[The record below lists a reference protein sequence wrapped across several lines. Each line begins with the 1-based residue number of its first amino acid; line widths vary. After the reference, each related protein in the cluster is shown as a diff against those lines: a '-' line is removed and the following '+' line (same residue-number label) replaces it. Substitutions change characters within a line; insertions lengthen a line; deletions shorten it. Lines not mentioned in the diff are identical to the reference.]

1 MPSAITVRR
10 LSRARWRYVSTTL
23 QQSGGTERTRVQLCG
38 RLSVELDGVEIVAAL
53 RGRQVRLLL
62 AYLVINR
69 ARRVGREELIGAVW
83 PETGPRSEDA
93 ALRTLLS
100 RLRSVVGSGLLI
112 GRDELTLALP
122 EPAWV
127 DLEAAADE
135 LTGADEALERG
146 DPRTAWAHA
155 QVPLNI
161 AGRGLLPGAQAPWLE
176 PLRRNLA
183 QVRLHALEIV
193 GRAGLELGGSQL
205 SSVERAGRTLIESE
219 PYRES
224 GYVLLIEAL
233 RRQGNVAEGL
243 LVFERLRGLLRE
255 ELGTAPSPET
265 IAVHAR
271 LLHPRGNAAVP
282 VSRASES
289 VAKPRDAGALDA
301 DALDLDAPARE
312 SIGAPLELMA
322 LSSAIMVGRET
333 QLEELDRWWR
343 GSERERALLL
353 TGEAGIGKS
362 RLLAEQARRVHDT
375 GAVVLAGRAPEETVV
390 PFQPFLEAVGQ
401 YARDA
406 GESELRAALSGWG
419 PELARLIPEIGRR
432 LPDLDSAPA
441 GDPET
446 DRYRLFEAV
455 VTLLGAIAASEPL
468 LLVLDDLHWADRPT
482 LQLLRHLIRS
492 PLAARVRILGAYRLG
507 ESLPAALQSAVAEL
521 SRDGLLRTLQVDGL
535 RESEATELVTLRAGG
550 TPPRG
555 LMRALYAETEGSP
568 LFLQE
573 LVRHLVDSG
582 VSPDQAGPGEL
593 SRVGLPEGIRGLISR
608 RLARVTPDCLEW
620 LRVASVIGPE
630 FEGELLEAALEFDEQ
645 RYEAALEE
653 ALAAGLVVESAVVDG
668 GYVFGHALIRETLYG
683 GMSSHRLRRLHHR
696 VGIELEQQHA
706 HEVGALALHFARAGA
721 RADADRAIAYA
732 LRAGA
737 QATDM
742 AAHEEAALHYER
754 ALEVLARAH
763 PDAAERRLALLLEL
777 GQAHVRAGERPAA
790 WQAFVEAAEL
800 ADATGDAEALTQA
813 AIGASWRYTQPP
825 GVVDAELIALLER
838 AIAATEGP
846 PTVTRVLLLAR
857 LCGAVYYSPRR
868 DEMAALSREATTLA
882 AELDDPLATALA
894 AAARRRAGWRPGN
907 LDARLADSTEILQA
921 AARAGNQELMMAG
934 NAWLAVDLLER
945 GDRVGVD
952 AQLEAFEAGAQR
964 LRQPQF
970 SWQVTVWRAMTAL
983 MDGRLQDAE
992 RLAQDALSIGMRQDA
1007 LTAGQYYAGQLLAI
1021 RREQLTLT
1029 ELEQAARELLAA
1041 NEDRPIWR
1049 LALAILLCDGGR
1061 LQEARSVLAPFTEEV
1076 VRSLTRDL
1084 DWTMSMTVLAETA
1097 VILEDRPRAGLLY
1110 ELLAP
1115 HAGTVCLIGAGAVCR
1130 GPLDGYLGV
1139 LALTL
1144 GERDT
1149 ALVHLGAAIELDRR
1163 LRAPLQLAYTQ
1174 IEYARALGPGA
1185 PARALLREARTGAAT
1200 LVVPRL
1206 ERRTE
1211 AVVELLEA

>member
-1 MPSAITVRR
+1 
-10 LSRARWRYVSTTL
+10 
-23 QQSGGTERTRVQLCG
+23 
-38 RLSVELDGVEIVAAL
+38 VELDGVEIVAAL

-69 ARRVGREELIGAVW
+69 DRRVGREELIGAVW
-83 PETGPRSEDA
+83 PETAPRSQDA

-100 RLRSVVGSGLLI
+100 RLRSVAGADLLV

-127 DLEAAADE
+127 DLEAAAAE
-135 LTGADEALERG
+135 LAGAGEALERG

-161 AGRGLLPGAQAPWLE
+161 AGRGLLPGAQARWLE
-176 PLRRNLA
+176 PLRRDLA
-183 QVRLHALEIV
+183 QVRLQALEIV

-243 LVFERLRGLLRE
+243 LVFERLRGLLRD

-271 LLHPRGNAAVP
+271 LLRPRESTPAPSVP
-282 VSRASES
+282 ASAPTVQAPHAPGS
-289 VAKPRDAGALDA
+289 LAKIRGA
-301 DALDLDAPARE
+301 DAFAPDALGPE

-322 LSSAIMVGRET
+322 LSSVTMVGRGS
-333 QLEELDRWWR
+333 QLEELEHWWR
-343 GSERERALLL
+343 QTERERALLL

-362 RLLAEQARRVHDT
+362 RLLAEQARRVHQT
-375 GAVVLAGRAPEETVV
+375 GAIVLAGRAPEETVV
-390 PFQPFLEAVGQ
+390 PFQPFLEALGQ
-401 YARDA
+401 YAHDA
-406 GESELRAALSGWG
+406 GEPALRAALSGWG
-419 PELARLIPEIGRR
+419 PELAHVVPEIGRR
-432 LPDLDSAPA
+432 LPDLESAPA

-455 VTLLGAIAASEPL
+455 VTLLGAIAASAPL

-492 PLAARVRILGAYRLG
+492 PQSARVKILGAYRLG
-507 ESLPAALQSAVAEL
+507 ESLPAALESAVAEL
-521 SRDGLLRTLQVDGL
+521 GRDGLLRTLELGGL
-535 RESEATELVTLRAGG
+535 PESEAKELVTLRAGG
-550 TPPRG
+550 TPPQG
-555 LMRALYAETEGSP
+555 LMRALYVETEGSP

-582 VSPDQAGPGEL
+582 VTPDQAGPGEL
-593 SRVGLPEGIRGLISR
+593 ARVGLPEGIRGLISR

-630 FEGELLEAALEFDEQ
+630 FEGDLLEATLEFDDD

-653 ALAAGLVVESAVVDG
+653 ALAAGLVVESAVVHG
-668 GYVFGHALIRETLYG
+668 GYAFGHALIRETLYG

-696 VGIELEQQHA
+696 VGIELEQHGTR
-706 HEVGALALHFARAGA
+706 EVGALALHFARAGV

-732 LRAGA
+732 LSAGA
-737 QATDM
+737 QATEM
-742 AAHEEAALHYER
+742 AAHEEAALYYER

-763 PDAAERRLALLLEL
+763 PDSDERRLALLLEL
-777 GQAHVRAGERPAA
+777 GHAHIRAGERPAA
-790 WQAFVEAAEL
+790 WKVFVEAAEL
-800 ADATGDAEALTQA
+800 AEALGDADALTQA

-825 GVVDAELIALLER
+825 GIVDAELIALLER
-838 AIAATEGP
+838 AIAATEGEA
-846 PTVTRVLLLAR
+846 TVARVLLLAR
-857 LCGAVYYSPRR
+857 LCGALYYSLPRR
-868 DEMAALSREATTLA
+868 EEMAALSREATTLA

-894 AAARRRAGWRPGN
+894 AAARRREGWRPGN
-907 LDARLADSTEILQA
+907 LEARLSDSTEILQA

-934 NAWLAVDLLER
+934 NAWLAVDLLEL
-945 GDRVGVD
+945 GDRIGVD
-952 AQLEAFEAGAQR
+952 AQMEAFEAGAQR

-970 SWQVTVWRAMTAL
+970 SWQAMVWRAMTAL
-983 MDGRLQDAE
+983 MEGRLEDAE

-1021 RREQLTLT
+1021 RREQLSLT
-1029 ELEQAARELLAA
+1029 ELEQAARELVAA
-1041 NEDRPIWR
+1041 NADRPIWR

-1061 LQEARSVLAPFTEEV
+1061 LQEARSVLEPFTEPV

-1084 DWTMSMTVLAETA
+1084 DWTMTMTVLAEAA
-1097 VILEDRPRAGLLY
+1097 VILEDRPRARLVY

-1115 HAGTVCLIGAGAVCR
+1115 HSGTVCVIGAGAVCR
-1130 GPLDGYLGV
+1130 GPIDGYLGV
-1139 LALTL
+1139 LALTA
-1144 GERDT
+1144 GERET
-1149 ALVHLGAAIELDRR
+1149 ALTHLRAAIEIERR
-1163 LRAPLQLAYTQ
+1163 VRAPLQLAYTQ
-1174 IEYARALGPGA
+1174 IEYARALGPG
-1185 PARALLREARTGAAT
+1185 PQARALLREARTGAAT

>member
-1 MPSAITVRR
+1 M
-10 LSRARWRYVSTTL
+10 
-23 QQSGGTERTRVQLCG
+23 
-38 RLSVELDGVEIVAAL
+38 EIVAAL

-69 ARRVGREELIGAVW
+69 DRRVGRDELIGAVW
-83 PETGPRSEDA
+83 PETAPRSQDA

-100 RLRSVVGSGLLI
+100 RLRSVAGADLLV

-127 DLEAAADE
+127 DLEAAAAE
-135 LTGADEALERG
+135 LQGAAEALERG

-155 QVPLNI
+155 QIPLNI

-176 PLRRNLA
+176 PLRRELA
-183 QVRLHALEIV
+183 QVRLQALEIV

-233 RRQGNVAEGL
+233 RRQGNVAEGV
-243 LVFERLRGLLRE
+243 LVFERLRGMLRD
-255 ELGTAPSPET
+255 ELGTTPSPET

-271 LLHPRGNAAVP
+271 LLHPREPAPATAVP
-282 VSRASES
+282 APRAPAS
-289 VAKPRDAGALDA
+289 VAESPDAEVVEA
-301 DALDLDAPARE
+301 DAPGRE

-322 LSSAIMVGRET
+322 LSSAAMVGRGAH
-333 QLEELDRWWR
+333 LEELERWWV
-343 GSERERALLL
+343 GTARERALLL
-353 TGEAGIGKS
+353 SGEAGIGKS
-362 RLLAEQARRVHDT
+362 RLLAEQARRVHQT
-375 GAVVLAGRAPEETVV
+375 GAIVLAGRAPEETVV
-390 PFQPFLEAVGQ
+390 PFQPFLEAIGH
-401 YARDA
+401 YAHDA
-406 GESELRAALSGWG
+406 GEPALRAALSGWG
-419 PELARLIPEIGRR
+419 PELARLVPEIGRR
-432 LPDLDSAPA
+432 LPEFASAPA

-482 LQLLRHLIRS
+482 LQLLRHLTRS
-492 PLAARVRILGAYRLG
+492 PVAARVKILGAYRLG
-507 ESLPAALQSAVAEL
+507 EPLPPPLESAIAEL
-521 SRDGLLRTLQVDGL
+521 ERDGLLRTLQVGGL
-535 RESEATELVTLRAGG
+535 PESEATELVTLRAGG
-550 TPPRG
+550 TPPQG

-582 VSPDQAGPGEL
+582 VTPDQAGPGEL
-593 SRVGLPEGIRGLISR
+593 ARVGLPEGVRGLISR

-630 FEGELLEAALEFDEQ
+630 FEGELLEAVLDFDDQ
-645 RYEAALEE
+645 RYETALEE
-653 ALAAGLVVESAVVDG
+653 ALAAGLVVESAVVHG
-668 GYVFGHALIRETLYG
+668 GYVFGHALIRETLYD
-683 GMSSHRLRRLHHR
+683 GMSSHRVRRLHHR
-696 VGIELEQQHA
+696 VGIELEQRET
-706 HEVGALALHFARAGA
+706 HEIGALALHFARAGA
-721 RADADRAIAYA
+721 RADSDRAIAYA
-732 LRAGA
+732 LSAGA
-737 QATDM
+737 QATEM
-742 AAHEEAALHYER
+742 VAHEEAAVHYER

-777 GQAHVRAGERPAA
+777 GHAHVRAGERPAA
-790 WQAFVEAAEL
+790 WAVFVEAAEL
-800 ADATGDAEALTQA
+800 AETLGDADALTQA

-825 GVVDAELIALLER
+825 GVVDAELIALLES
-838 AIAATEGP
+838 AIAATEGQV
-846 PTVTRVLLLAR
+846 TVSRVLLLAR
-857 LCGAVYYSPRR
+857 LCGALYYSLPRR
-868 DEMAALSREATTLA
+868 DEMEALSREATALA
-882 AELDDPLATALA
+882 VELDDPLATALA

-907 LDARLADSTEILQA
+907 LAARLADSTEILQA

-952 AQLEAFEAGAQR
+952 AQMEAFEAGARR

-970 SWQVTVWRAMTAL
+970 SWQATVWRAMIAL
-983 MDGRLQDAE
+983 MEGRLEDAE
-992 RLAQDALSIGMRQDA
+992 RLAQDALSIGMRQDE

-1021 RREQLTLT
+1021 RREQLILT
-1029 ELEQAARELLAA
+1029 ELEQAARELVVA
-1041 NEDRPIWR
+1041 NQDRPIWR

-1061 LQEARSVLAPFTEEV
+1061 LDEARSVLEPFTDEM

-1084 DWTMSMTVLAETA
+1084 DWTMTMTVLAEAA
-1097 VILEDRPRAGLLY
+1097 VILEDRPRARLLY
-1110 ELLAP
+1110 ELLSP
-1115 HAGTVCLIGAGAVCR
+1115 HAGTVALIGAGAVCR

-1139 LALTL
+1139 LALTT
-1144 GERDT
+1144 GERAT
-1149 ALVHLGAAIELDRR
+1149 ALEHLRAAIEIERR
-1163 LRAPLQLAYTQ
+1163 LGAPLQLAYTQ
-1174 IEYARALGPGA
+1174 IDYAQALGPGA
-1185 PARALLREARTGAAT
+1185 PAQALLREARTGAAT

>member
-1 MPSAITVRR
+1 
-10 LSRARWRYVSTTL
+10 
-23 QQSGGTERTRVQLCG
+23 
-38 RLSVELDGVEIVAAL
+38 VELDGVEIVAAL

-69 ARRVGREELIGAVW
+69 DRRVGRDELIGAVW
-83 PETGPRSEDA
+83 PETAPRSQDA

-100 RLRSVVGSGLLI
+100 RLRSVAGADLLV

-127 DLEAAADE
+127 DLEAAAAE
-135 LTGADEALERG
+135 LQGAAEALEHG

-155 QVPLNI
+155 QIPLNI

-176 PLRRNLA
+176 PLRRELA
-183 QVRLHALEIV
+183 QVRLQALEIV

-243 LVFERLRGLLRE
+243 LVFERLRGLLRD
-255 ELGTAPSPET
+255 ELGTTPSPET

-271 LLHPRGNAAVP
+271 LLHPREPAPAHPAPPVP
-282 VSRASES
+282 VTHAPAS
-289 VAKPRDAGALDA
+289 VAESQDA
-301 DALDLDAPARE
+301 DAAEADAPGRE

-322 LSSAIMVGRET
+322 LSSATLVGRGA
-333 QLEELDRWWR
+333 QLEELERWWV
-343 GSERERALLL
+343 GTDRERALLL
-353 TGEAGIGKS
+353 SGEAGIGKS
-362 RLLAEQARRVHDT
+362 RLLAEQARRVHQT
-375 GAVVLAGRAPEETVV
+375 GAIVLAGRAPEETVV
-390 PFQPFLEAVGQ
+390 PFQPFLEAIGH
-401 YARDA
+401 YAHDA
-406 GESELRAALSGWG
+406 GEPALRAALSGWG
-419 PELARLIPEIGRR
+419 PELARLVPEIGRR
-432 LPDLDSAPA
+432 LPEFESAPA

-482 LQLLRHLIRS
+482 LQLLRHLTRS
-492 PLAARVRILGAYRLG
+492 PLAARVKILGAYRLG
-507 ESLPAALQSAVAEL
+507 EPLPAPLESAVAEL
-521 SRDGLLRTLQVDGL
+521 GRDGLLRTLQVGGL
-535 RESEATELVTLRAGG
+535 PESEAAELVTLRAGG
-550 TPPRG
+550 TPPHG

-582 VSPDQAGPGEL
+582 VTPDQAGPGEL
-593 SRVGLPEGIRGLISR
+593 ARVGLPEGVRGLISR

-630 FEGELLEAALEFDEQ
+630 FEGELLEAVLDFDDQ
-645 RYEAALEE
+645 RYEVALEE
-653 ALAAGLVVESAVVDG
+653 ALAAGLVVESAVVHG
-668 GYVFGHALIRETLYG
+668 GYVFGHALIRETLYD
-683 GMSSHRLRRLHHR
+683 GMSSHRVRRLHHR
-696 VGIELEQQHA
+696 VGIELEQRET
-706 HEVGALALHFARAGA
+706 HEIGALALHFARAGE
-721 RADADRAIAYA
+721 RADSDRAIAYA
-732 LRAGA
+732 LSAGA
-737 QATDM
+737 QATEM
-742 AAHEEAALHYER
+742 VAHEEAAVHYER

-790 WQAFVEAAEL
+790 WAVFVEAAEL
-800 ADATGDAEALTQA
+800 AEALGDADALTQA

-838 AIAATEGP
+838 AIAASEGQA
-846 PTVTRVLLLAR
+846 TVSRVLLLAR
-857 LCGAVYYSPRR
+857 LCGALYYSLPRR
-868 DEMAALSREATTLA
+868 DEMEALSREATALA

-894 AAARRRAGWRPGN
+894 AAARRRTGWRPGN
-907 LDARLADSTEILQA
+907 LEARLADSTEILQA
-921 AARAGNQELMMAG
+921 ASRAGNQELMMAG

-945 GDRVGVD
+945 GDRVGVE
-952 AQLEAFEAGAQR
+952 AQMEAFEARAQR

-970 SWQVTVWRAMTAL
+970 SWQATVWRAMIAL
-983 MDGRLQDAE
+983 MEGRLEDAE

-1021 RREQLTLT
+1021 RREQLSLI
-1029 ELEQAARELLAA
+1029 ELEQAARELVAT

-1061 LQEARSVLAPFTEEV
+1061 LDEARSMLEPFTEAV

-1084 DWTMSMTVLAETA
+1084 DWAMTMTVLAEAA
-1097 VILEDRPRAGLLY
+1097 VILEDRPRARLLY

-1115 HAGTVCLIGAGAVCR
+1115 YAGTVALIGAGAVCR

-1139 LALTL
+1139 LALTA
-1144 GERDT
+1144 GERAT
-1149 ALVHLGAAIELDRR
+1149 ALEHLRAAIEIERR
-1163 LRAPLQLAYTQ
+1163 MRAPLQLAYTQ
-1174 IEYARALGPGA
+1174 IDYAQALGPGA
-1185 PARALLREARTGAAT
+1185 PARALLREARAGAAT

>member
-1 MPSAITVRR
+1 
-10 LSRARWRYVSTTL
+10 
-23 QQSGGTERTRVQLCG
+23 
-38 RLSVELDGVEIVAAL
+38 VELDGVEIVAAL

-69 ARRVGREELIGAVW
+69 DRRVGRDELIGAVW
-83 PETGPRSEDA
+83 PETAPRSQDA

-100 RLRSVVGSGLLI
+100 RLRSVAGADLLV

-127 DLEAAADE
+127 DLEAAAAE
-135 LTGADEALERG
+135 LQGAAEALEHG

-155 QVPLNI
+155 QIPLNI

-176 PLRRNLA
+176 PLRRELA
-183 QVRLHALEIV
+183 QVRLQALEIV

-243 LVFERLRGLLRE
+243 LVFERLRGLLRD
-255 ELGTAPSPET
+255 ELGTTPSPET

-271 LLHPRGNAAVP
+271 LLHPREPAPAHPAPPVP
-282 VSRASES
+282 VTHAPAS
-289 VAKPRDAGALDA
+289 VAESQDA
-301 DALDLDAPARE
+301 DAAEADAPGRE

-322 LSSAIMVGRET
+322 LSSATLVGRGA
-333 QLEELDRWWR
+333 QLEELERWWV
-343 GSERERALLL
+343 GTDRERALLL
-353 TGEAGIGKS
+353 SGEAGIGKS
-362 RLLAEQARRVHDT
+362 RLLAEQARRVHQT
-375 GAVVLAGRAPEETVV
+375 GAIVLAGRAPEETVV
-390 PFQPFLEAVGQ
+390 PFQPFLEAIGH
-401 YARDA
+401 YAHDA
-406 GESELRAALSGWG
+406 GEPALRAALSGWG
-419 PELARLIPEIGRR
+419 PELARLVPEIGRR
-432 LPDLDSAPA
+432 LPEFESAPA

-482 LQLLRHLIRS
+482 LQLLRHLTRS
-492 PLAARVRILGAYRLG
+492 PLAARVKILGAYRLG
-507 ESLPAALQSAVAEL
+507 EPLPAALESAVAEL
-521 SRDGLLRTLQVDGL
+521 GRDGLLRTLQVGGL
-535 RESEATELVTLRAGG
+535 PESEAAELVTLRAGG
-550 TPPRG
+550 TPPHG

-582 VSPDQAGPGEL
+582 VTPDQAGPGEL
-593 SRVGLPEGIRGLISR
+593 ARVGLPEGVRGLISR

-630 FEGELLEAALEFDEQ
+630 FEGELLEAVLDFDDQ
-645 RYEAALEE
+645 RYEVALEE
-653 ALAAGLVVESAVVDG
+653 ALAAGLVVESAVVHG
-668 GYVFGHALIRETLYG
+668 GYVFGHALIRETLYD
-683 GMSSHRLRRLHHR
+683 GMSSHRVRRLHHR
-696 VGIELEQQHA
+696 VGIELEQRET
-706 HEVGALALHFARAGA
+706 HEIGALALHFARAGE
-721 RADADRAIAYA
+721 RADSDRAIAYA
-732 LRAGA
+732 LSAGA
-737 QATDM
+737 QATEM
-742 AAHEEAALHYER
+742 VAHEEAAVHYER

-790 WQAFVEAAEL
+790 WAVFVEAAEL
-800 ADATGDAEALTQA
+800 AEALGDADALTQA

-838 AIAATEGP
+838 AIAASEGQA
-846 PTVTRVLLLAR
+846 TVSRVLLLAR
-857 LCGAVYYSPRR
+857 LCGALYYSLPRR
-868 DEMAALSREATTLA
+868 DEMEALSREATALA

-894 AAARRRAGWRPGN
+894 AAARRRTGWRPGN
-907 LDARLADSTEILQA
+907 LEARLADSTEILQA
-921 AARAGNQELMMAG
+921 ASRAGNQELMMAG

-945 GDRVGVD
+945 GDRVGVE
-952 AQLEAFEAGAQR
+952 AQMEAFEARAQR

-970 SWQVTVWRAMTAL
+970 SWQATVWRAMIAL
-983 MDGRLQDAE
+983 MEGRLEDAE

-1021 RREQLTLT
+1021 RREQLSLI
-1029 ELEQAARELLAA
+1029 ELEQAARELVAT

-1061 LQEARSVLAPFTEEV
+1061 LDEARSMLEPFTEAV

-1084 DWTMSMTVLAETA
+1084 DWAMTMTVLAEAA
-1097 VILEDRPRAGLLY
+1097 VILEDRPRARLLY

-1115 HAGTVCLIGAGAVCR
+1115 YAGTVALIGAGAVCR

-1139 LALTL
+1139 LALTA
-1144 GERDT
+1144 GERAT
-1149 ALVHLGAAIELDRR
+1149 ALEHLRAAIEIERR

-1174 IEYARALGPGA
+1174 IDYAQALGPGA
-1185 PARALLREARTGAAT
+1185 PARALLREARAGAAT

>member
-1 MPSAITVRR
+1 
-10 LSRARWRYVSTTL
+10 
-23 QQSGGTERTRVQLCG
+23 
-38 RLSVELDGVEIVAAL
+38 VELDGVEIVAAL

-69 ARRVGREELIGAVW
+69 DRRVGREELIGAVW
-83 PETGPRSEDA
+83 PETAPRSQDA

-100 RLRSVVGSGLLI
+100 RLRSVAGADLLV

-127 DLEAAADE
+127 DLEAAAAE
-135 LTGADEALERG
+135 LAGAGDALERG

-176 PLRRNLA
+176 PLRRDLA
-183 QVRLHALEIV
+183 QMRLQALEIV

-243 LVFERLRGLLRE
+243 LVFERLRGLLRD
-255 ELGTAPSPET
+255 ELGTTPSPET

-271 LLHPRGNAAVP
+271 LLHPRESASGPQVP
-282 VSRASES
+282 VSRAPAS
-289 VAKPRDAGALDA
+289 VAESHGANVVEVA
-301 DALDLDAPARE
+301 APGRE

-322 LSSAIMVGRET
+322 LSSATLVGRGS

-343 GSERERALLL
+343 GTERERALLL

-362 RLLAEQARRVHDT
+362 RLLAEQARRVHQT
-375 GAVVLAGRAPEETVV
+375 GAIVLAGRAPEETVV
-390 PFQPFLEAVGQ
+390 PFQPFLEAIGH
-401 YARDA
+401 YAHDA
-406 GESELRAALSGWG
+406 GEPALRAALSGWG
-419 PELARLIPEIGRR
+419 PELARLVPEIGRR
-432 LPDLDSAPA
+432 LPELESPPP

-482 LQLLRHLIRS
+482 LQLLRHLVRS
-492 PLAARVRILGAYRLG
+492 PLAARVKILGAYRLG
-507 ESLPAALQSAVAEL
+507 ESLPPALESAVAEL
-521 SRDGLLRTLQVDGL
+521 GRDGLLRTLELGGL
-535 RESEATELVTLRAGG
+535 PESEATELVTLRAGG
-550 TPPRG
+550 TPPQG

-582 VSPDQAGPGEL
+582 VTPDQAGPGEL
-593 SRVGLPEGIRGLISR
+593 ARVGLPEGVRGLISR

-630 FEGELLEAALEFDEQ
+630 FEGELLEAALEFDDE

-653 ALAAGLVVESAVVDG
+653 ALAAGLVVESAVVHG

-683 GMSSHRLRRLHHR
+683 GMSSHRLRRLHHL
-696 VGIELEQQHA
+696 VGIELEQDET
-706 HEVGALALHFARAGA
+706 HEVGALALHFARAGV

-732 LRAGA
+732 LSAGA
-737 QATDM
+737 QATEM
-742 AAHEEAALHYER
+742 AAHEEAAVHYER

-763 PDAAERRLALLLEL
+763 PDADERRLALLLEL

-790 WQAFVEAAEL
+790 WKVFVEAAEL
-800 ADATGDAEALTQA
+800 AEALGDADALTQA

-838 AIAATEGP
+838 AIAATDGQAD
-846 PTVTRVLLLAR
+846 VARVLLLAR
-857 LCGAVYYSPRR
+857 LCGALYYSPRR
-868 DEMAALSREATTLA
+868 DEMAALSREATALA
-882 AELDDPLATALA
+882 AELDDPLARGLA

-907 LDARLADSTEILQA
+907 LDARLADSTEILQE

-952 AQLEAFEAGAQR
+952 AQMEAFETGAQR

-970 SWQVTVWRAMTAL
+970 SWQATVWRAMIAL
-983 MDGRLQDAE
+983 MEGRLEDAE
-992 RLAQDALSIGMRQDA
+992 RIAQDALSIGMRQDA

-1021 RREQLTLT
+1021 RREQLSLT
-1029 ELEQAARELLAA
+1029 ELEQATRELVTA

-1061 LQEARSVLAPFTEEV
+1061 LEEARSVLVPFTEPV

-1084 DWTMSMTVLAETA
+1084 DWTMTMTVLAEAA
-1097 VILEDRPRAGLLY
+1097 VILEDRPRARLLY

-1130 GPLDGYLGV
+1130 GPIDGYLGV
-1139 LALTL
+1139 LALTA
-1144 GERDT
+1144 GERET
-1149 ALVHLGAAIELDRR
+1149 ALTHLRAAIELERH

-1185 PARALLREARTGAAT
+1185 QARALLREARTGAAT

>member
-1 MPSAITVRR
+1 M
-10 LSRARWRYVSTTL
+10 
-23 QQSGGTERTRVQLCG
+23 EHTRVQLCG

-69 ARRVGREELIGAVW
+69 DRRVGRDELIGAVW
-83 PETGPRSEDA
+83 PENAPRSQDA

-100 RLRSVVGSGLLI
+100 RLRSVVGADLLV

-127 DLEAAADE
+127 DLEAATAE
-135 LTGADEALERG
+135 LAGAGDALERG
-146 DPRTAWAHA
+146 DPRSAWAHA

-161 AGRGLLPGAQAPWLE
+161 AGRGLLPGAQAPWLDR
-176 PLRRNLA
+176 LRRDLA
-183 QVRLHALEIV
+183 QVRLQALEIV

-224 GYVLLIEAL
+224 GYVLLIESL

-243 LVFERLRGLLRE
+243 LVFERLRGLLRD
-255 ELGTAPSPET
+255 ELGTTPSPDA
-265 IAVHAR
+265 IAAHAR
-271 LLHPRGNAAVP
+271 LLHPREQDPTHPASSTHATRPGPSVP
-282 VSRASES
+282 VSRAPAS
-289 VAKPRDAGALDA
+289 VAESHDAEA
-301 DALDLDAPARE
+301 APALGWE

-322 LSSAIMVGRET
+322 LSSATLVGRGS
-333 QLEELDRWWR
+333 QLDEIDGWWR
-343 GSERERALLL
+343 GTQRERALLL

-362 RLLAEQARRVHDT
+362 RLLAEQARRVHQT
-375 GAVVLAGRAPEETVV
+375 GAIVLAGRAPEETVV
-390 PFQPFLEAVGQ
+390 PFQPFLEAIGH
-401 YARDA
+401 YAHDA
-406 GESELRAALSGWG
+406 GEPALRAALSGWG
-419 PELARLIPEIGRR
+419 PELAHVVPEIGRR
-432 LPDLDSAPA
+432 LPELESAPA

-455 VTLLGAIAASEPL
+455 VTLLGAIAASAPL

-492 PLAARVRILGAYRLG
+492 PQSARVKILGAYRLG
-507 ESLPAALQSAVAEL
+507 ESLPPALESAVAEL
-521 SRDGLLRTLQVDGL
+521 GRDGLLRTLELGGL
-535 RESEATELVTLRAGG
+535 PESEATELVTLRAGG
-550 TPPRG
+550 TPPQS
-555 LMRALYAETEGSP
+555 LMRALYVETEGSP

-573 LVRHLVDSG
+573 FVRHLVDSG
-582 VSPDQAGPGEL
+582 VTPDQAGPGEL
-593 SRVGLPEGIRGLISR
+593 ARVGLPEGVRGLISR
-608 RLARVTPDCLEW
+608 RLARVSPDCLEW

-630 FEGELLEAALEFDEQ
+630 FEGGLLEATLEFDED
-645 RYEAALEE
+645 RYETALEE

-668 GYVFGHALIRETLYG
+668 GYLFGHALIRETLYD

-696 VGIELEQQHA
+696 VGIELEQRDT

-732 LRAGA
+732 LSAGA
-737 QATDM
+737 QATEM
-742 AAHEEAALHYER
+742 AAHEEAATYYER
-754 ALEVLARAH
+754 ALEVLARAY
-763 PDAAERRLALLLEL
+763 PDAPERRLALLLEL

-790 WQAFVEAAEL
+790 WKVFVEAAEL
-800 ADATGDAEALTQA
+800 ADALGDVDALTQA

-825 GVVDAELIALLER
+825 GIVDAELIALLER
-838 AIAATEGP
+838 AIAATEGQA
-846 PTVTRVLLLAR
+846 TVARVLLLAR
-857 LCGAVYYSPRR
+857 LCGALYYSPRR
-868 DEMAALSREATTLA
+868 DEMQALSSEATALA
-882 AELDDPLATALA
+882 AELDDPLATGLA

-921 AARAGNQELMMAG
+921 AARAGNQELMMTG
-934 NAWLAVDLLER
+934 HAWLAVDLLER

-952 AQLEAFEAGAQR
+952 AQMEAFEAGARR

-970 SWQVTVWRAMTAL
+970 SWQAMVWRAMIAL
-983 MDGRLQDAE
+983 VEGRLEDAE
-992 RLAQDALSIGMRQDA
+992 RLAQDALSIGMRQDE

-1021 RREQLTLT
+1021 RREQLSLT
-1029 ELEQAARELLAA
+1029 ELEQAARELVAS
-1041 NEDRPIWR
+1041 NPDRPIWR

-1061 LQEARSVLAPFTEEV
+1061 LEEARSVLQPFTEEV

-1084 DWTMSMTVLAETA
+1084 DWTMTMTVLAETA
-1097 VILEDRPRAGLLY
+1097 VILEDRPRAQLVY

-1115 HAGTVCLIGAGAVCR
+1115 HSGTVCLIGAGAVCR
-1130 GPLDGYLGV
+1130 GPLDDYLGM
-1139 LALTL
+1139 LALTA
-1144 GERDT
+1144 GERET
-1149 ALVHLGAAIELDRR
+1149 ALVHLGAAIELNRR

-1174 IEYARALGPGA
+1174 IEYARALGPGSQ
-1185 PARALLREARTGAAT
+1185 ARALLREARTGAAT
-1200 LVVPRL
+1200 LVLPRL